1 MANWLG
7 PDFTLDLPIFN
18 FNRGTIMSAEAQREQ
33 LYQAFVSKVHD
44 ERAELNEAYRNLK
57 AQEQL
62 IALFQS
68 EIRPALEENQE
79 LTESG
84 LQLKDLNLLQ
94 ILAAQDR
101 VLRTQSEFVEEELEY
116 WKSAFD
122 LEKSVGAPITT
133 GERP

>member
-7 PDFTLDLPIFN
+7 PDLALDLPIFN
-18 FNRGTIMSAEAQREQ
+18 FNRGAIMTAEAQRDQ
-33 LYQAFVSKVHD
+33 LYQSFASKVHD
-44 ERAELNEAYRNLK
+44 DRAELNEAYRNLK
-57 AQEQL
+57 AQEEL
-62 IALFQS
+62 ITLFQA
-68 EIRPALEENQE
+68 EISPALEDNQE

-101 VLRTQSEFVEEELEY
+101 VLRSQSEFVEEELEY

-122 LEKSVGAPITT
+122 LEKSVGAPITN